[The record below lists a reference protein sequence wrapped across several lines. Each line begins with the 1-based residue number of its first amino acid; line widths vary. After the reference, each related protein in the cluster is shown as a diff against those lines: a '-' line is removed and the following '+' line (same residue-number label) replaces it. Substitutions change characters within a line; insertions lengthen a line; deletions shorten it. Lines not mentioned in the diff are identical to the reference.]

1 MPVEIAQAIRLLAPQ
16 AGSLRHFHVMN
27 RIKFHVKKGDNVEV
41 VSGNFRGSS
50 GKILQVLPKKQ
61 RVLIEGVRII
71 KKHLRKSQDNPS
83 GKIAEREG
91 PIHISNVRVLE
102 RGERAAGKG
111 KGSKKKATKEK
122 PAKSKA
128 SKTKEAKEE

>member
-1 MPVEIAQAIRLLAPQ
+1 
-16 AGSLRHFHVMN
+16 MN
-27 RIKFHVKKGDNVEV
+27 RIKLHVKKGDNVEV
-41 VSGNFRGSS
+41 ISGNFRGSS

-91 PIHISNVRVLE
+91 PIHISNVRLIE
-102 RGERAAGKG
+102 KTEKKG
-111 KGSKKKATKEK
+111 TKKEKKAPKQK
-122 PAKSKA
+122 AKA
-128 SKTKEAKEE
+128 